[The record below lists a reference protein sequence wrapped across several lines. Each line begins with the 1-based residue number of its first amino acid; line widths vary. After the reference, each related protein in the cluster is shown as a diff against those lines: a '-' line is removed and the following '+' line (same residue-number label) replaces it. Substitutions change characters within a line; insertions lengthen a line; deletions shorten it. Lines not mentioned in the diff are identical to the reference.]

1 MKKFKD
7 IMTIIIGFSILLAIT
22 YGFIFFFGGAIF
34 SVLGLK
40 YKSIWSLAKFIAIYM
55 IIALPIDFIIY
66 TFFKIVRQV
75 KNISTQYTQMLQDII
90 PQHLIMHTTREG

>member
-40 YKSIWSLAKFIAIYM
+40 YKSIWSLAKFIAIYK
-55 IIALPIDFIIY
+55 INYLFRIFI
-66 TFFKIVRQV
+66 
-75 KNISTQYTQMLQDII
+75 
-90 PQHLIMHTTREG
+90 